1 MKDGW
6 HLGNTEKRVGQEWDG
21 SGRGLPPR
29 GKICP
34 GRCGTHALAGRPYA
48 RRALG
53 CSSDQQSAL
62 AKKRVL
68 QPRNEGLTALDHCAQ
83 RPGKGLWVSA
93 ALGGAQQPHLHARTD
108 QPSQACYRQ
117 CHPKVTRTLRAR
129 PAPAGV
135 DSAGHAGPR
144 QGLSPGRPWCP
155 AGWREC
161 EASPGSSGT
170 GSEWKHYHNLITFHQ
185 RSLRSPSPQPQCQ
198 PCVEPGMSGSG
209 APAGA
214 RGRNQS

>member
-155 AGWREC
+155 AGW
-161 EASPGSSGT
+161 
-170 GSEWKHYHNLITFHQ
+170 
-185 RSLRSPSPQPQCQ
+185 
-198 PCVEPGMSGSG
+198 
-209 APAGA
+209 
-214 RGRNQS
+214 